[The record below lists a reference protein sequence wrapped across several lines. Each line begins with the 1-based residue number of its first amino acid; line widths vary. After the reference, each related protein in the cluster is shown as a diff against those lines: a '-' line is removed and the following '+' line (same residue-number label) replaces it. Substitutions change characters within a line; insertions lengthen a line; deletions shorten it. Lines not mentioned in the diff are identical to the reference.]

1 MNTKVCTMTTDLN
14 KIIGSVL
21 IIVGTCI
28 GAGIL
33 GLPMV
38 GAPLGFLRSSI
49 LVFGLW
55 LLMTFSALVLLEVN
69 LRCPDDANG
78 LSSMAYQTLGRTGQV
93 ITWITILLL
102 LTCLLATYT
111 AGGGSLLK
119 NLISSSIMLD
129 LPSWAS
135 ALIFIGIL
143 GIPVFLST
151 KVVDYTNRFLISIKG
166 LLLVIAI
173 LCLASY
179 VDFSKLS
186 PVPEIYRNECWAA
199 AAPIFLCAFGF
210 HMVIPSL
217 RDYVGPKRKDLRL
230 IIIIGS
236 LIPMVIYLLWLL
248 VTLCVI
254 PLNGTN
260 SFNTITLFG
269 NSIGEL
275 MGVLTR
281 IASDPWTVIAIK
293 GFFNISM
300 TTSFLGVALAL
311 FDFLSD
317 GLKLAH
323 TKWGRLQTAVLT
335 FLPPLIFALYYPE
348 GFILALG
355 YASCFV
361 VISLLLLPMAMA
373 YSLCCKENSLA
384 YNASGNIFFNRYLL
398 LIAMVIGVILL
409 IISIIMI

>member
-1 MNTKVCTMTTDLN
+1 MTTDLN
-14 KIIGSVL
+14 KIIGSVF

-119 NLISSSIMLD
+119 NLVSSSIMLD

-135 ALIFIGIL
+135 ALIFLGIL

-166 LLLVIAI
+166 LLLVLAI
-173 LCLASY
+173 LCLAPY

-186 PVPEIYRNECWAA
+186 PDPEIYRNECWAA

-248 VTLCVI
+248 VTLGVI
-254 PLNGTN
+254 PLTEAN
-260 SFNTITLFG
+260 SFKLG

-281 IASDPWTVIAIK
+281 ISSVSWTVIAIK

-300 TTSFLGVALAL
+300 TTSFLGVAL
-311 FDFLSD
+311 SD
-317 GLKLAH
+317 GLKRAH

-355 YASCFV
+355 YSSCFV
-361 VISLLLLPMAMA
+361 VISLLILPMAMA

-384 YNASGNIFFNRYLL
+384 YNSSGNIFFNRYLL
-398 LIAMVIGVILL
+398 LSAMAIGLILL